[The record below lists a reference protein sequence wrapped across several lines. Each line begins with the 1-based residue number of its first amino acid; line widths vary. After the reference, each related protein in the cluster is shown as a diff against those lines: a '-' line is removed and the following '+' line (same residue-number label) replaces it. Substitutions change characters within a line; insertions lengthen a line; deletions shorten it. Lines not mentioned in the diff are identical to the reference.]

1 MVARMVD
8 LSGMEA
14 QDPLPLTEDELRRTV
29 AALLADA
36 RAQEPPDHAACA
48 KYADL
53 LYKMLVKSGG
63 PKKKAGSFE
72 GLLAQLNEEERK

>member
-1 MVARMVD
+1 

-63 PKKKAGSFE
+63 PKKQAGSFE
-72 GLLAQLNEEERK
+72 GLMAQLKLKEGEPK